1 MATTVFMH
9 RPPPTSRALRGG
21 PAVEVKQG
29 RALVALV
36 ALVARVA
43 AALIVA
49 LLAVVAVGDRGG
61 PRPWGAPAGLAMGGR
76 RAQRRL
82 ASPRDAANIEHG
94 RRDG

>member
-1 MATTVFMH
+1 M
-9 RPPPTSRALRGG
+9 
-21 PAVEVKQG
+21 EVKQG
-29 RALVALV
+29 RALV